1 MPRPVKPRHVCI
13 LPDYDAFGPVGIP
26 KRNLQRINLSVDEI
40 ETIRLLDYQGYTQAE
55 AAEQM
60 NVARTTI
67 QRIYNEARQKIADF
81 FVNGKML
88 TIGGG
93 NYTLCDSDD
102 NQCRLPNRLRRRRKG
117 RR

>member
-13 LPDYDAFGPVGIP
+13 LPDHDAFGPVGIP

-40 ETIRLLDYQGYTQAE
+40 ETIRLLDYEGYTQAE

-93 NYTLCDSDD
+93 NYTLCDPEDD
-102 NQCRLPNRLRRRRKG
+102 QCELPNRLRRRRKG